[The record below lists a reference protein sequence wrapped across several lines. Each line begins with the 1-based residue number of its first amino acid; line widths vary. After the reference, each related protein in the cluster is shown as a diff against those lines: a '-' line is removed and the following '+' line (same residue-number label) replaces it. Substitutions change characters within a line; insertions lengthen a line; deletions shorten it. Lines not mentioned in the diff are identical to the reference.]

1 MASIKILEIPNGF
14 RLSHPTGTQPSSFD
28 VGLDEAHQLAVD
40 LLNSTAT
47 ALAARDQTQTR
58 KEPMMWAHSPKWAVG
73 LDPASRVTLSLTVG
87 QWAPMNFVLDADTA
101 KAIAEAMI
109 KATEED

>member
-1 MASIKILEIPNGF
+1 
-14 RLSHPTGTQPSSFD
+14 
-28 VGLDEAHQLAVD
+28 
-40 LLNSTAT
+40 
-47 ALAARDQTQTR
+47 
-58 KEPMMWAHSPKWAVG
+58 MWAHSPKWAVG